1 MHSDHKESIRTFC
14 AMTNNK
20 RIERKVMLM
29 DKLESAVGL
38 IDSTSTEIYHPQ
50 IEPQELNFSGHR
62 HFHAIH
68 TQVVID
74 NAGYICYA
82 EARGDAKQFTIN
94 WCKWT
99 TTLPGRLL
107 DLSKSTPNSYAIY
120 NTTNK
125 LKTRTHKGP
134 FSIYQ
139 IIGPVHWYTGHI
151 LFFLYTPAGQV
162 DFLNSS

>member
-14 AMTNNK
+14 AMANNWK
-20 RIERKVMLM
+20 R
-29 DKLESAVGL
+29 VGV

-50 IEPQELNFSGHR
+50 IEPQELYFSGNR
-62 HFHAIH
+62 HFHTIH

-125 LKTRTHKGP
+125 PKTRTHKGP

-162 DFLNSS
+162 DFLNSSWTGHIHFFTQTL